1 MQKMTNMTTL
11 GKVSARVD
19 ELSKN
24 CTDHLVPVKDIAFDS
39 LESVKIANEV
49 HPMKPIAQQSI
60 SARLGIP
67 IQYLR
72 KCPPEVQAYN
82 MNHWIKEE
90 KNEQLFVR
98 FDGKEVR
105 AIFTPR
111 YQPIDN
117 FEVLEKLDSL
127 GYPPDTPVQCH
138 LDSEFMSLSIL
149 DGKQTF
155 SLNGDKITPGISVSN
170 SEVGLACLSIA
181 AFLLRLICT
190 NGLISKTEVHAS
202 YKHASLKVFKEF
214 PQVLE
219 KVSLELAKKREQ
231 LRISTESMVDN
242 PVATMENFNRQFQL
256 NKVEKEAVEWGWSR
270 ESGYTM
276 FHVVNAY
283 TRASQFEGL
292 SAESSYRLQ
301 RTGGMILEMV
311 Q

>member
-11 GKVSARVD
+11 GKVSTRVD

-24 CTDHLVPVKDIAFDS
+24 CTDHLVLVKNISFDG
-39 LESVKIANEV
+39 LESMRIDNEV
-49 HPMKPIAQQSI
+49 HPMRPIAQQSI
-60 SARLGIP
+60 ANRLGIP

-72 KCPPEVQAYN
+72 KCPSEVQAYN

-117 FEVLEKLDSL
+117 FEVLERLDSL
-127 GYPPDTPVQCH
+127 GYPSATPVQCH

-170 SEVGLACLSIA
+170 SEVGLACLSI
-181 AFLLRLICT
+181 
-190 NGLISKTEVHAS
+190 
-202 YKHASLKVFKEF
+202 
-214 PQVLE
+214 
-219 KVSLELAKKREQ
+219 Q
-231 LRISTESMVDN
+231 L
-242 PVATMENFNRQFQL
+242 FF
-256 NKVEKEAVEWGWSR
+256 
-270 ESGYTM
+270 
-276 FHVVNAY
+276 
-283 TRASQFEGL
+283 
-292 SAESSYRLQ
+292 
-301 RTGGMILEMV
+301 
-311 Q
+311 